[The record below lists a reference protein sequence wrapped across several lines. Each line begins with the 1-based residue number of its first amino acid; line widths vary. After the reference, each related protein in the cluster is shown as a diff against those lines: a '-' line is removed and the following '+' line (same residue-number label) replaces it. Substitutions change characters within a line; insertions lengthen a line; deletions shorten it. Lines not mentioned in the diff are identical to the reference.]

1 MQSAKFIDLTR
12 TFLPIDPNS
21 FPTSMHG
28 TKGEDS
34 PEERIPVQAYEGQ
47 NFIPTAQGY
56 RSYFGTTAK
65 VNINALGAKADF
77 VFVYQN
83 TNFENILIALTETG
97 IWIKKGSV
105 VGAWTQIYA
114 VTAPI
119 AGVHYDWSFVV
130 IAQVLYCYQA
140 NQASYQKIV
149 SDITAGVALTSVV
162 PSFLNMAGQVG
173 IFRAGGRLGF
183 WDTSDSIGWSNQ
195 DDYADFTPSLLTLAG
210 NAKFIDINGRITTI
224 VGHGPGFMI
233 YCTKAVVYIYP
244 SPEATYQW
252 KPQVIYSTTGVTYPR
267 QVVAAQPDTTHFA
280 YLSNG
285 LNKIENAKEEVIVT
299 EVTDALATH
308 KGPVYLS
315 IYEGRYLCLEVLD
328 RDFFEGQ
335 VQFTKATTGEMAYY
349 FPGTSLTISDAIA
362 EETLNGTNFC
372 ATIEDMSN
380 GKYAAQPATPGD
392 KKAGTFYTPMYT
404 AYLSNMGNKDVSN
417 ITWGN
422 TPVATIDPLGVEAN
436 QCPNPINI
444 NTTASLTTDG
454 TLKTIVTGA
463 DAYLDGKWTMQRFT
477 QAQQAIWNLEQD
489 NITAFIN
496 LVEARTKT
504 VAGTPTYYSVDGP
517 IPANSA
523 PTINKALIN
532 TYVTKF
538 TEGQFGFSKCEFW
551 LTRYCIG
558 ARNIYRNKRNHY
570 SYSRVPA
577 VLGLWRATYLDGSG
591 YQIST
596 GYVYASE
603 AAAKAFLDTHLWGT
617 AGNPGGFPVTWA
629 LSGYNSAYYLDVY
642 NSDGVK
648 TSSGR
653 STYVIAT
660 GVDAYGAPSGYVS
673 IQTIT
678 AAYIA
683 RTDNMLAT
691 NIGEDVEYG
700 PIPDTGYCTLTG
712 WKYTKT
718 NDTTGTIAAA
728 GCAAPAEYPPG
739 STIRIAPLVFTDP
752 DVSGDGSFCSI
763 PFEPVTVPGLPSLA
777 IEWPSETVTLPA
789 TSFLLQNGSIAPI
802 YPTFEGALVYDL
814 QLKKWGKYKGQYK
827 VLVNYSPLNNAVN
840 GGIPYANFGILGG
853 IVDLS
858 GYVRL
863 FDYYPEYS
871 YITYGKVGYYRL
883 GNTTVE
889 EVHADFSTP
898 STGFLIVDT
907 SIEGRFIDPALSKS
921 VTYADAASVELTGA
935 NPGSWMNITIG
946 SVTGGTWNINYLEFR
961 GFQQGRR

>member
-65 VNINALGAKADF
+65 VNIDALGAKPDF

-97 IWIKKGSV
+97 VWIKKGSV
-105 VGAWTQIYA
+105 VGAWTQLYA
-114 VTAPI
+114 VTAPV

-149 SDITAGVALTSVV
+149 SDIAAGVVLTSVV
-162 PSFLNMAGQVG
+162 PTFLNMVGQVG

-183 WDTSDSIGWSNQ
+183 WDTADSIAWSNQ

-210 NAKFIDINGRITTI
+210 NAKFIDINGRIVTV

-233 YCTKAVVYIYP
+233 YCTKAVIYIYP

-267 QVVAAQPDTTHFA
+267 QVVAAQPDTTHFT

-299 EVTDALATH
+299 EVTDALAAH
-308 KGPVYLS
+308 KGPIYLS
-315 IYEGRYLCLEVLD
+315 MYEGRYLCLEILD

-335 VQFTKATTGEMAYY
+335 VQFTKATTAEMAYY

-380 GKYAAQPATPGD
+380 GKYAAQPADPGD
-392 KKAGTFYTPMYT
+392 KKVGTSYQPMYT
-404 AYLSNMGNKDVSN
+404 AYLSNKGNIDTSN
-417 ITWGN
+417 ITWGSS
-422 TPVATIDPLGVEAN
+422 PAATVDPLGIEAN
-436 QCPNPINI
+436 QCPIPTDSNLTSSLS
-444 NTTASLTTDG
+444 TTSAG
-454 TLKTIVTGA
+454 KTVVTGA
-463 DAYLDGKWTMQRFT
+463 AAYIDGKWTMQRFT
-477 QAQQAIWNLEQD
+477 QAQQAIWNLEEK
-489 NITAFIN
+489 NITAFIA
-496 LVEARTKT
+496 LVEARSKT
-504 VAGTPTYYSVDGP
+504 VAG
-517 IPANSA
+517 IPSFTTLGSLTTVVPAPAA
-523 PTINKALIN
+523 PTVSKTLIGQ
-532 TYVTKF
+532 YATKF

-558 ARNIYRNKRNHY
+558 ARNIYRNKRNVFTNTY
-570 SYSRVPA
+570 VPETLSA
-577 VLGLWRATYLDGSG
+577 WYVYRGA
-591 YQIST
+591 IT
-596 GYVYASE
+596 GPYASE
-603 AAAKAFLDTHLWGT
+603 AAARAYIESFDNLVSYSYQYTSAAPGETIGT
-617 AGNPGGFPVTWA
+617 ALGSVSTIRNIDLALKQDTRVSTRLSDNYKNPDGYIYRATVTNN
-629 LSGYNSAYYLDVY
+629 GYNTVNTMY
-642 NSDGVK
+642 
-648 TSSGR
+648 
-653 STYVIAT
+653 
-660 GVDAYGAPSGYVS
+660 
-673 IQTIT
+673 
-678 AAYIA
+678 
-683 RTDNMLAT
+683 AT
-691 NIGEDVEYG
+691 NIGEDVSFG
-700 PIPDTGYCTLTG
+700 PVPDTGYCTLTG
-712 WKYTKT
+712 WSYTKT
-718 NDTTGTIAAA
+718 NNTTGTVAAA
-728 GCAAPAEYPPG
+728 GCSAPAEYPPG
-739 STIRIAPLVFTDP
+739 STVRSAPLIFTDP
-752 DVSGDGSFCSI
+752 KVSGDGSFCSV
-763 PFEPVTVPGLPSLA
+763 PFAPVTVPGLPSLA

-789 TSFLLQNGSIAPI
+789 TSFLLQNGSIAPV

-863 FDYYPEYS
+863 FDYYPDYS

-907 SIEGRFIDPALSKS
+907 SIDGRFIDPSLAKS
-921 VTYADAASVELTGA
+921 VNFTDAASVDLTGA
-935 NPGSWMNITIG
+935 NPGSWMNITVG
-946 SVTGGTWNINYLEFR
+946 SITGGSWNINYLEFR

>member
-65 VNINALGAKADF
+65 VNIDALGAKADF

-183 WDTSDSIGWSNQ
+183 WDTSDSTAWSNQ
-195 DDYADFTPSLLTLAG
+195 DDYQDFTPSLLTLAG

-233 YCTKAVVYIYP
+233 YCTKAIVYIYP

-299 EVTDALATH
+299 EVTDAMAAH
-308 KGPVYLS
+308 KGPIYLS
-315 IYEGRYLCLEVLD
+315 MYEGRYLCLEILD

-380 GKYAAQPATPGD
+380 GKFAAQPATPGD

-463 DAYLDGKWTMQRFT
+463 AAYLDGKWTMQRFT

-504 VAGTPTYYSVDGP
+504 VAGTPTYYSVDGA
-517 IPANSA
+517 IPPNSA
-523 PTINKALIN
+523 FTTVKTLIN
-532 TYVTKF
+532 TYATKF

-558 ARNIYRNKRNHY
+558 ARNIYRNKRNWF
-570 SYSRVPA
+570 SYQRVLP
-577 VLGLWRATYLDGSG
+577 TYGNWGVTYADGSG
-591 YQIST
+591 YFPFT
-596 GYVYASE
+596 GWIYPTR
-603 AAAKAFLDTHLWGT
+603 AAAQAFLDANMLG
-617 AGNPGGFPVTWA
+617 APGNPSGFLGSWTV
-629 LSGYNSAYYLDVY
+629 SGYNDPLAPDYYVY
-642 NSDGVK
+642 GDLVA
-648 TSSGR
+648 
-653 STYVIAT
+653 TYRCYKITAT
-660 GVDAYGAPSGYVS
+660 GALVYVS
-673 IQTIT
+673 GTVQKQSVA
-678 AAYIA
+678 AAYLT
-683 RTDNMLAT
+683 RTDNMVAT
-691 NIGEDVEYG
+691 NIGEDVAFG

-718 NDTTGTIAAA
+718 DNTEGTIAAA
-728 GCAAPAEYPPG
+728 GCAEPAAYPPS
-739 STIRIAPLVFTDP
+739 STARIAPLVFTDP
-752 DVSGDGSFCSI
+752 KVSGDGSFCSV
-763 PFEPVTVPGLPSLA
+763 PFAPVTIPGLPSLA

-863 FDYYPEYS
+863 FDYYPDYS

-907 SIEGRFIDPALSKS
+907 SVEGRFIDPALSKS